1 MVVKESVPR
10 DWDVKILATDID
22 SNVLA
27 TAKNGLYNE
36 DRIKGMQQHYLRRW
50 FMKGKG
56 SNAGVVRVSSELRDI
71 ISFHQLNLMEKWP
84 VHGPLDIIFC
94 RNVVIYFDKETQK
107 KIFNRFADLIDMAG
121 HLFIG
126 HSESLHKVTDRFELL
141 GKTIYQRVK

>member
-1 MVVKESVPR
+1 
-10 DWDVKILATDID
+10 
-22 SNVLA
+22 
-27 TAKNGLYNE
+27 
-36 DRIKGMQQHYLRRW
+36 
-50 FMKGKG
+50 MKGKG